1 MRDNL
6 PLCVQQDKRPE
17 RPFCPTV
24 LIRPT
29 TRRDQAIQNLFGPV
43 LIASRCQQFPRV
55 YTCRRF
61 VVVFG
66 FKSIRFFWYRFRYR
80 FQVYLFALCFSYAV
94 PSMDISRGRYL
105 KARIAVDEFNFVLL
119 ITNYVSSH
127 GATYIHIHTYPYP
140 SHIVCLSNNFISQ
153 LRDASS
159 WSL

>member
-1 MRDNL
+1 MCSRINAPRDL
-6 PLCVQQDKRPE
+6 
-17 RPFCPTV
+17 FAFTV

-29 TRRDQAIQNLFGPV
+29 TRRDQEIRNLFGP
-43 LIASRCQQFPRV
+43 SRCQQFPRV

-66 FKSIRFFWYRFRYR
+66 FKSTRFFWYRFRYR
-80 FQVYLFALCFSYAV
+80 FRVYLFALCFSYAV

-127 GATYIHIHTYPYP
+127 GATHIHIHTYPYP
-140 SHIVCLSNNFISQ
+140 SQIVWLSNNFISQ